1 MRLVI
6 VEWYF
11 QFRYFFL
18 PFSFGP
24 NDRSEKVFFAL
35 ENVLDVFFGKYPLA
49 RLGEFWYT
57 IVQIVCSGVAQR

>member
-1 MRLVI
+1 M
-6 VEWYF
+6 
-11 QFRYFFL
+11 
-18 PFSFGP
+18 
-24 NDRSEKVFFAL
+24 FFAL